1 MTFGEFL
8 QGKIDGLGKTQKE
21 CAKSIGA
28 SEASISEWLNDVK
41 QPSRRYLT
49 PIAKL
54 ISVDVKELLKRLT

>member
-1 MTFGEFL
+1 MTFGQFL
-8 QGKIDGLGKTQKE
+8 GAKIDALGKTQKE
-21 CAKSIGA
+21 CAKAVGA
-28 SEASISEWLNDVK
+28 SEASISDWVNDVK